1 MKAII
6 LAAGLGRR
14 MRPLSITTHK
24 TLLKIGEHTILDRL
38 IDVLIANEVR
48 DIAIV
53 TGYRAEDLHQHLIK
67 HYPYL
72 DFMFIHN
79 ERYEETNNIYSLAIA
94 IEKIPI
100 NDDIVLIESDLVVES
115 SVFTRLFASPHPNVA
130 LVDHYRTGMDGT
142 VVTVVD
148 GIVTNVIPPHLQG
161 SNFNFAD
168 KYKTLNIYKLSKEFC
183 CGSFKKLLTYYS
195 KVIDSHCY
203 YEVILGII
211 IAMQKEVIQAEI
223 LQGERWAE
231 IDDPNDLEEARYI
244 FDSASRYQT
253 LQRSHG
259 SYWHYNVLDF
269 CFLRNM
275 YFPTGGVISDV
286 RNALP
291 ALMQNYTSSQ
301 NLLNRK
307 LSYHLLC
314 QEENVIA
321 LNGASQV
328 YPLLERF
335 FAGKPVLMPSPT
347 FGEYRRAF
355 PQADSYFDEV
365 GIDCNEIVKKSRPCY
380 GVVFVNPNNPTG
392 TTLPSEWIYEFA
404 ATSPEKFIVVDESF
418 IDFSSELSLVSLLE
432 QNPMPNVIVLK
443 SLSKTLGVPGIRL
456 GYTYSYNKDFNIFLR
471 SNIPIWN
478 LNSIAEHFLEVI
490 LKHREAI
497 AQSFQQTAQDRAQ
510 FTEMLSTLAVVE
522 QVFPSG
528 GNFLLTKMRLNRPL
542 AKAWAETFLIQ
553 RSIYIKNVSDRFRGD
568 GVFFRLAVRLPIENA
583 RLVAEMK
590 EIVVVE

>member
-14 MRPLSITTHK
+14 MRPLSMTTHK
-24 TLLKIGEHTILDRL
+24 TLLKIGERTILARL
-38 IDVLIANEVR
+38 IDVLISNGVR

-53 TGYRAEDLHQHLIK
+53 TGYRAEDVRQHLIE

-72 DFMFIHN
+72 DFTFIDN
-79 ERYEETNNIYSLAIA
+79 DRYEETNNIYSLAIA
-94 IEKIPI
+94 IENIPI
-100 NDDIVLIESDLVVES
+100 DDDILLIESDLVVES
-115 SVFTRLFASPHPNVA
+115 SVFTRLLTSLHPNVA
-130 LVDHYRTGMDGT
+130 LVDRYRTGMDGT

-148 GIVTNVIPPHLQG
+148 GIITSVISPYLQG
-161 SNFNFAD
+161 SDFNFAN
-168 KYKTLNIYKLSKEFC
+168 KYKTLNIYKFSKEFC

-195 KVIDSHCY
+195 KVIDSRCY

-211 IAMQKEVIQAEI
+211 ITMQQEVIRAEI

-231 IDDPNDLEEARYI
+231 LDDPNDLEEARYI
-244 FDSASRYQT
+244 FDSVSRYQT
-253 LQRSHG
+253 FQRSQG

-275 YFPTGGVISDV
+275 YFPTGGVISDL

-291 ALMQNYTSSQ
+291 ALMQNYGGSQ

-314 QEENVIA
+314 REENVTA

-335 FAGKPVLMPSPT
+335 FADKRVLIPSPT

-355 PQADSYFDEV
+355 PVADSYFDEV
-365 GIDCNEIVKKSRPCY
+365 GINCNEIVEKSRPY
-380 GVVFVNPNNPTG
+380 DGVVFVNPNNPTG
-392 TTLPSEWIYEFA
+392 TTLPTEWIYEFA
-404 ATSPEKFIVVDESF
+404 ATSPGKFILVDESF
-418 IDFSSELSLVSLLE
+418 IDFSNQLSLVSLLE
-432 QNPMPNVIVLK
+432 QNPLSNVIVLK

-456 GYTYSYNKDFNIFLR
+456 GYTYSSNQDFNVFLR
-471 SNIPIWN
+471 SNVPIWN

-490 LKHREAI
+490 LKHREVI
-497 AQSFQQTAQDRAQ
+497 VKSFQQTAQDRVQ
-510 FTEMLSTLAVVE
+510 FADILSALSVVE

-528 GNFLLTKMRLNRPL
+528 SNFLLTKMRLNRRL
-542 AKAWAETFLIQ
+542 AKAWVETLLIQ
-553 RSIYIKNVSDRFRGD
+553 QSIYIKDVSDRFRGD
-568 GVFFRLAVRLPIENA
+568 DVFLRLAVRLPTENA

-590 EIVVVE
+590 KIAIVG